1 MASTNNEEATKAPTP
16 LQSSSVSDHDDGTQ
30 QNNVVGDER
39 QPKLGDGCY
48 HVFLDVGSNIGV
60 HARFLYEPDLFPE
73 PRSSVA
79 TFAKEFGYPR
89 DK

>member
-1 MASTNNEEATKAPTP
+1 MVSTNNKDAIKTPAP
-16 LQSSSVSDHDDGTQ
+16 LQSSSASDTQ
-30 QNNVVGDER
+30 QNNVVGDEG

-73 PRSSVA
+73 SRSSVA
-79 TFAKEFGYPR
+79 TFAKEFGSPR